1 MIYLVLFCY
10 CFRVIPILIM
20 KNSFKV
26 NTIIYVYWYIYI
38 HRKDKL
44 FTSICPYTL
53 NFPLDSIFCKILH
66 LISNTKKKIIANNY
80 IELKPNE
87 FFCVHKLHKLIS
99 PKKKTFLE
107 PKCKYL
113 QVAACKSNINGNVFL
128 FLSLNIFTKH
138 FWLNVIIKD
147 VS

>member
-38 HRKDKL
+38 HVHRKDKL

-87 FFCVHKLHKLIS
+87 LFCVHKLHKLIS
-99 PKKKTFLE
+99 PKKMTFFE
-107 PKCKYL
+107 SKCKYL
-113 QVAACKSNINGNVFL
+113 QVAACRKQYQWQCF
-128 FLSLNIFTKH
+128 FIFKFKH
-138 FWLNVIIKD
+138 FYQLSTFD
-147 VS
+147 

>member
-38 HRKDKL
+38 
-44 FTSICPYTL
+44 YTEKI
-53 NFPLDSIFCKILH
+53 NFLH
-66 LISNTKKKIIANNY
+66 LYAHIPVLWISHLIAYFAKFYIWSQTPKKKIIANNY

-99 PKKKTFLE
+99 PKKMTFLE
-107 PKCKYL
+107 SKCKYL
-113 QVAACKSNINGNVFL
+113 QVAACRKQYQWQCF
-128 FLSLNIFTKH
+128 FIFKFKH
-138 FWLNVIIKD
+138 FYQLSTFD
-147 VS
+147 

>member
-38 HRKDKL
+38 HVHRKDKL

-66 LISNTKKKIIANNY
+66 LISNTKKKNHCKQLYWI
-80 IELKPNE
+80 
-87 FFCVHKLHKLIS
+87 
-99 PKKKTFLE
+99 KT
-107 PKCKYL
+107 KW
-113 QVAACKSNINGNVFL
+113 VFL
-128 FLSLNIFTKH
+128 CAQIA
-138 FWLNVIIKD
+138 
-147 VS
+147 

>member
-99 PKKKTFLE
+99 PKKWLFWNQNANICRWLPAE
-107 PKCKYL
+107 
-113 QVAACKSNINGNVFL
+113 SNINDNVFS
-128 FLSLNIFTKH
+128 FLSLNIFT
-138 FWLNVIIKD
+138 N
-147 VS
+147 

>member
-1 MIYLVLFCY
+1 MFIDIHV
-10 CFRVIPILIM
+10 
-20 KNSFKV
+20 
-26 NTIIYVYWYIYI
+26 YIYI

-99 PKKKTFLE
+99 PKKMTFLE
-107 PKCKYL
+107 SKCKYL
-113 QVAACKSNINGNVFL
+113 QVAACRKQYQ
-128 FLSLNIFTKH
+128 
-138 FWLNVIIKD
+138 
-147 VS
+147 

>member
-10 CFRVIPILIM
+10 CFRVIPILIV

-38 HRKDKL
+38 
-44 FTSICPYTL
+44 YTEKI
-53 NFPLDSIFCKILH
+53 NFLH
-66 LISNTKKKIIANNY
+66 LYALILWISHLIAYFAKFYIWSQTPKKKIIANNY

-99 PKKKTFLE
+99 PKRMTFLE
-107 PKCKYL
+107 SKCKYL
-113 QVAACKSNINGNVFL
+113 QVAACRKQYQWQCF
-128 FLSLNIFTKH
+128 FIFKFKH
-138 FWLNVIIKD
+138 FYQLSTFD
-147 VS
+147 

>member
-10 CFRVIPILIM
+10 CFGVIPILIM

-99 PKKKTFLE
+99 PKKNDFFGIKMQIFAGG
-107 PKCKYL
+107 CL
-113 QVAACKSNINGNVFL
+113 QKAISMTMF
-128 FLSLNIFTKH
+128 FH
-138 FWLNVIIKD
+138 F
-147 VS
+147 

>member
-38 HRKDKL
+38 
-44 FTSICPYTL
+44 YTEKI
-53 NFPLDSIFCKILH
+53 NFLH
-66 LISNTKKKIIANNY
+66 LYAHILWISHLIAYFAKFYIWSQTPKKKIIANNY

-99 PKKKTFLE
+99 PKKKWLFWNQNANICRWLPAE
-107 PKCKYL
+107 
-113 QVAACKSNINGNVFL
+113 SNINDNVFS
-128 FLSLNIFTKH
+128 FLSLNIFT
-138 FWLNVIIKD
+138 N
-147 VS
+147 

>member
-53 NFPLDSIFCKILH
+53 NFPLDSIFAKF
-66 LISNTKKKIIANNY
+66 Y
-80 IELKPNE
+80 IW
-87 FFCVHKLHKLIS
+87 S
-99 PKKKTFLE
+99 QTPKKKS
-107 PKCKYL
+107 L
-113 QVAACKSNINGNVFL
+113 QTTI
-128 FLSLNIFTKH
+128 LN
-138 FWLNVIIKD
+138 
-147 VS
+147 

>member
-38 HRKDKL
+38 
-44 FTSICPYTL
+44 YTEKI
-53 NFPLDSIFCKILH
+53 NFLH
-66 LISNTKKKIIANNY
+66 LYDHILWISHLIAYFAKFYIWSQTPKKKIIANNY

-99 PKKKTFLE
+99 PKKMTFLE
-107 PKCKYL
+107 SKCKYL
-113 QVAACKSNINGNVFL
+113 QVAACRKQYQWQCF
-128 FLSLNIFTKH
+128 FIFKFKH
-138 FWLNVIIKD
+138 FYQLSTFD
-147 VS
+147 

>member
-10 CFRVIPILIM
+10 CCRVIPILIM

-38 HRKDKL
+38 
-44 FTSICPYTL
+44 YTEKI
-53 NFPLDSIFCKILH
+53 NFLH
-66 LISNTKKKIIANNY
+66 LYAHIPVLWISHLIAYFAKFYIWSQTPKKKIIANNY

-99 PKKKTFLE
+99 PKKMTFLE
-107 PKCKYL
+107 SKCKYL
-113 QVAACKSNINGNVFL
+113 QVAACRKQYQWQCF
-128 FLSLNIFTKH
+128 FIFKFKH
-138 FWLNVIIKD
+138 FYQLSTFD
-147 VS
+147 

>member
-10 CFRVIPILIM
+10 CSRVIPILIM

-99 PKKKTFLE
+99 PKKNDFFGIKMQIFAGL
-107 PKCKYL
+107 
-113 QVAACKSNINGNVFL
+113 AACRKQYQWQCF
-128 FLSLNIFTKH
+128 FIFKFKH
-138 FWLNVIIKD
+138 FYQLSTFD
-147 VS
+147 